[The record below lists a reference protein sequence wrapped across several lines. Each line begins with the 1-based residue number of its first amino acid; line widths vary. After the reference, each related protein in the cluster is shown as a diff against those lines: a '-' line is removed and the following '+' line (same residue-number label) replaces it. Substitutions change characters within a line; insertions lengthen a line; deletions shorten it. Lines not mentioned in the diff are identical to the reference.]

1 MALNLG
7 ECFQELVTIV
17 SYWVNLQT
25 SSYFNYSY
33 GILNSFLICTLLNAG
48 ITQGLGARIAD
59 DQFQE
64 YLNLCLV
71 KSLSPQNVTP
81 EIIESRSK
89 SMYFSH
95 QMRVEYLQEMKE
107 VYARKNKEI
116 ERKNDFDLLLKTME
130 ELHLFE
136 KQEGRKGFD
145 GFENMPDNM
154 YIHKNIKDIYKWCS
168 DHLKKFVRIK
178 HFHTDHTLNV
188 AENLLDLEE
197 EIDNSNTYINDY
209 NMTLRSHR

>member
-95 QMRVEYLQEMKE
+95 RCISSMYFSHVYL
-107 VYARKNKEI
+107 
-116 ERKNDFDLLLKTME
+116 
-130 ELHLFE
+130 H
-136 KQEGRKGFD
+136 
-145 GFENMPDNM
+145 PP
-154 YIHKNIKDIYKWCS
+154 
-168 DHLKKFVRIK
+168 
-178 HFHTDHTLNV
+178 
-188 AENLLDLEE
+188 
-197 EIDNSNTYINDY
+197 
-209 NMTLRSHR
+209 